1 MKDKK
6 NESTREFISSCIKK
20 LMDRKVE
27 VVEDYVKKS
36 DENDDLPIM
45 SMDLR
50 INVIAIPKSDEE
62 NDDVATEFER
72 LVTYQVLLA
81 LEHFLDK
88 YPECDVAAFC
98 DTGKVS
104 TVASWGAIEFIKSK
118 YDNM

>member
-27 VVEDYVKKS
+27 VVENYVKKG

-50 INVIAIPKSDEE
+50 INVVAIPKSDEE
-62 NDDVATEFER
+62 NIDVATEFER

-88 YPECDVAAFC
+88 YPECDATAFC
-98 DTGKVS
+98 DKAGILPIAK
-104 TVASWGAIEFIKSK
+104 WGAVEYTKMNC
-118 YDNM
+118 DCL

>member
-27 VVEDYVKKS
+27 VVEDYVKKG
-36 DENDDLPIM
+36 ENDDLPIM

-72 LVTYQVLLA
+72 LVTYQILLA

-88 YPECDVAAFC
+88 YPECDATAFC
-98 DTGKVS
+98 DKAAILPIAKWG
-104 TVASWGAIEFIKSK
+104 TVEFAKTN
-118 YDNM
+118 YDCL